1 MGAASE
7 YIDVSLMLTYLTHM
21 NKTIEVAKAFEGDP
35 SKTVLPT
42 EFARGLIIEH
52 APSAQALK
60 LAHLMISKAAGRMAE
75 DVSHEIASA
84 DIRQIKGMRKHD
96 KASLVPLFAQL
107 RAMTYHFDDTS
118 KLEVTIGGFL
128 DHAKVQYRYDD
139 HGDLKIKWWFSRMFR
154 ELAEESNYWAIL
166 DRQTVF
172 SLRSKYSILLFQH
185 LSSLFN
191 LTHTNRKSFTIQEL
205 RALLNIEEGKWPK
218 FNILN
223 RDVLKPTVAEINQ
236 LSRFEIT
243 LQSVKRG
250 RYVEAVEFTWNEVGA
265 ESAKAEL
272 NRPKVGR
279 KHRRDGSAE
288 HPVISF
294 PESGRISGTWEAI
307 AREHAPR
314 LTGNHVPD
322 LLTLSQA
329 FRKWCATKSIR
340 LDAPSVEKTF
350 TTWCK
355 SYSPG

>member
-1 MGAASE
+1 
-7 YIDVSLMLTYLTHM
+7 M
-21 NKTIEVAKAFEGDP
+21 NKTIKVAKAFEEDP

-60 LAHLMISKAAGRMAE
+60 LAHLMIGKAAGRMAE
-75 DVSHEIASA
+75 DVSHEINSA

-118 KLEVTIGGFL
+118 RLEVTIGGFL

-191 LTHTNRKSFTIQEL
+191 LKHTNRKQFTVVEV
-205 RALLNIEEGKWPK
+205 RNLLNIGEERYKSFK
-218 FNILN
+218 DLN
-223 RDVLKPTVAEINQ
+223 RDVLKPTIAEINQ

-243 LQSVKRG
+243 LKSVKRG
-250 RYVEAVEFTWNEVGA
+250 RYVEAVEFAWIEVGA
-265 ESAKAEL
+265 EGAKAEL
-272 NRPKVGR
+272 NRPKIGR
-279 KHRRDGSAE
+279 KSRREGTAE
-288 HPVISF
+288 NPITSF
-294 PESGRISGTWEAI
+294 PQSGRVDGMWANI

-314 LTGNHVPD
+314 LQGNHVPD
-322 LLTLSQA
+322 LLILSQA
-329 FRKWCATKSIR
+329 FRKWCDGKSIR
-340 LDAPSVEKTF
+340 LDAASIEKTF

-355 SYSPG
+355 GYSPR